1 MNEIVSKLLSAEYKF
16 MPDMHLKQLK
26 FTQSTCGPFTKNKE
40 TGDLRYDYKNELEK
54 SCFQHD
60 MAYGDF
66 KDLQSRT
73 ASFKVLGY
81 KTFNIARH
89 PKHD

>member
-1 MNEIVSKLLSAEYKF
+1 
-16 MPDMHLKQLK
+16 
-26 FTQSTCGPFTKNKE
+26 
-40 TGDLRYDYKNELEK
+40 
-54 SCFQHD
+54 

-73 ASFKVLGY
+73 ASFKVLGD

-89 PKHD
+89 PKHDWYQRGLASMVYKKSVGLQISLVVLKINLNKMKN